1 MNKYEKIYED
11 MVGKIESGKYKT
23 DEKLPTELASAHS
36 YGVSRITVTR
46 AYKELVL
53 NGYVYRVKGHGTYV
67 KVRNPGKEEN
77 HHAGMK
83 FISVIL
89 RDNVNMS
96 DFLHGVEEVVNE
108 EGYLVT
114 FHTTMNEHSKERK
127 IINNVIK
134 KGTSGIILYPND
146 IVINMNLYS
155 NLIISK
161 FPIVT
166 IDRSLPNQNI
176 SFVSVNNYESF
187 YNLTDHVIKRGHERI
202 IFVGTKVFSISSER
216 KRYEGFCQAHLDN
229 KLPLYKNHLL
239 YENDYNN
246 WPDYVNKNSYEDM
259 VEYYIN
265 RILSINHED
274 SPTAIMCVNDEIAK
288 YLISGLLKHSIR
300 IPEEI
305 AVTGFDDLAFSK
317 YLQVPL
323 TTVKQPNYELGRLSA
338 KELLDTI
345 INPNKK
351 PQELKLSGKIILR
364 DSV

>member
-11 MVGKIESGKYKT
+11 IVSTIESGKLKT
-23 DEKLPTELASAHS
+23 DEKLPTELDLATS
-36 YGVSRITVTR
+36 YGVSRITATR

-67 KVRNPGKEEN
+67 KNRFVRKEKHDE
-77 HHAGMK
+77 GMK

-96 DFLHGVEEVVNE
+96 DFLHGVEEVMNE

-114 FHTTMNEHSKERK
+114 FHNTMNENSKERR

-166 IDRSLPNQNI
+166 IDRSLPNQNV

-187 YNLTDHVIKRGHERI
+187 YNLTDHIIKKGHKRI
-202 IFVGTKVFSISSER
+202 IFVGTKVFSISSEK

-229 KLPLYKNHLL
+229 KLPLHETHLV
-239 YENDYNN
+239 YENDYAN
-246 WPDYVNKNSYEDM
+246 WPDDVDKNSYEKL
-259 VEYYIN
+259 VEYYIEN
-265 RILSINHED
+265 LLNIGDSD
-274 SPTAIMCVNDEIAK
+274 SPTAIMCVNDGIAK
-288 YLISGLLKHSIR
+288 YLISGLLNNDIK
-300 IPEEI
+300 IPQEI
-305 AVTGFDDLAFSK
+305 AVTGFDDMPFSK
-317 YLQVPL
+317 YLPVPL
-323 TTVKQPNYELGRLSA
+323 TTVKQPNYELGRVSA

-345 INPNKK
+345 TDPNKK
-351 PQELKLSGKIILR
+351 PEKIRLSGKIVIR